1 MQPLYLGFSD
11 SGEVWEK
18 PGGEGQANDS
28 KQEAMWVSGA
38 HWVWT
43 LRFNDP
49 PWRILDPS
57 G

>member
-1 MQPLYLGFSD
+1 MQPLYLVFSD

-49 PWRILDPS
+49 PWWILDPS
-57 G
+57 T